1 MALDKQ
7 YIRKSG
13 EILGSV
19 TTGFSD
25 GSTVVRDDHDRIVG
39 RTSDKFHTVRDSAG
53 RIVSTNSSDT
63 GLLIPR
69 KK

>member
-13 EILGSV
+13 EILSSV

-25 GSTVVRDDHDRIVG
+25 GSSLVRDNHDRIVG
-39 RTSDKFHTVRDSAG
+39 RASDKFHTVRDSAG
-53 RIVSTNSSDT
+53 RIISTNSSDP
-63 GLLIPR
+63 GLLISR